1 MQLTWHN
8 KKWCLQVL
16 YQFEKLLYLSH
27 ADNKGK
33 HHKLDEM

>member
-1 MQLTWHN
+1 MMSASALPVWKTN
-8 KKWCLQVL
+8 LPV
-16 YQFEKLLYLSH
+16 H